1 MAGALSFRHASRLN
15 PAAVPPTG
23 WRATHR
29 PARPSRQPGASA
41 AARQCMHTAWAATWQ
56 RPSKEAEGVIRRL
69 PLLGT
74 YGRFESWAAFRKSL
88 NLLERETRLELAT
101 STLAKLPANCPKCWP
116 PKEFRRFPRRA
127 NCSRLDGFPTVC
139 AGRFLRPSTSS
150 PTEEFRPSVN
160 ARNRFDRAA
169 TIPTISA

>member
-101 STLAKLPANCPKCWP
+101 STLARLRDPKKINDIVGQIGTSRTIQINGLPL
-116 PKEFRRFPRRA
+116 RA
-127 NCSRLDGFPTVC
+127 
-139 AGRFLRPSTSS
+139 
-150 PTEEFRPSVN
+150 
-160 ARNRFDRAA
+160 
-169 TIPTISA
+169 